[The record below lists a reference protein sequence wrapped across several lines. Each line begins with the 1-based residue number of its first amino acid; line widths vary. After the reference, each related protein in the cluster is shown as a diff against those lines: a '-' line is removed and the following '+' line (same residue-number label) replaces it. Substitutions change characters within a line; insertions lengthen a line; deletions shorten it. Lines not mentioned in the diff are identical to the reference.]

1 MRGGGGLGVDVV
13 PSLRLWG
20 TRLGVRLEAAD
31 HVALE
36 SPFETPD
43 GDALGP
49 VHNVRVTL
57 GLIGLVELQ

>member
-1 MRGGGGLGVDVV
+1 
-13 PSLRLWG
+13 
-20 TRLGVRLEAAD
+20 VRLEAAD

-43 GDALGP
+43 GDPLGP

-57 GLIGLVELQ
+57 GLIGLVELP